1 MNRKWIIPLSVAA
14 VAIIA
19 IGAGDYYARSR
30 QTETLG
36 EAIAGKVVAEEGDW
50 RLHRRKDEFSGKENC
65 TIMNAKNPH
74 LWVLDGLMMVRYA
87 DRGRLESYVI
97 RVDDR
102 EPESYEPSADEIR
115 RDAAF
120 ILTRRKLKDA
130 KRLRVRAFTLSAGLQ
145 EDDIELTSLW
155 ALEAKRA
162 ALC

>member
-14 VAIIA
+14 VAVIA
-19 IGAGDYYARSR
+19 IGAGNYYALSR
-30 QTETLG
+30 QAVILG
-36 EAIAGKVVAEEGDW
+36 EAIAGKIVAAEGDW
-50 RLHRRKDEFSGKENC
+50 RLHKRKDEFSGKESC

-102 EPESYEPSADEIR
+102 DPESYEPSADEIS

-120 ILTRRKLKDA
+120 ILTRRKLKNA
-130 KRLRVRAFTLSAGLQ
+130 KRLRVRAFTRSAGLQ